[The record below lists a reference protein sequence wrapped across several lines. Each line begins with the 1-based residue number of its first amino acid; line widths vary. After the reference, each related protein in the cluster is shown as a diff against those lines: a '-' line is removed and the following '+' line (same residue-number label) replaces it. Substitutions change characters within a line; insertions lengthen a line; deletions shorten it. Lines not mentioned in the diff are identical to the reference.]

1 MAEVSLINIKTLFD
15 LTEIF
20 RYRWDVAT
28 LACLGEGPMRF
39 RPLARRL
46 GVRIGDRVEDNAL
59 SRSLRRL
66 RRTELIT
73 AEHAA
78 VGRRVVSFYRLTDKG
93 QDLFNTYGALVLT
106 YQALTLPNSKGTAGQ
121 HGREARTSIQ

>member
-1 MAEVSLINIKTLFD
+1 
-15 LTEIF
+15 
-20 RYRWDVAT
+20 
-28 LACLGEGPMRF
+28 MRF